1 MARPTDLRVPSQ
13 SESIESTKEAMKPIR
28 LLTLFLCF
36 CPLAV
41 YAQTAEV
48 GGAVQDPS
56 GAVIPKASVE
66 FRNQD
71 TGVRRQAITNGSGV
85 YHIIGVDPGKYDAT
99 VQAKGFKTLT
109 HENVTFQVGDKA
121 QIDFKMQVGDTGQTV
136 TVDGSGLQINT
147 TDGSVSTVI
156 DRQFVAN
163 MPLNGRSFQ
172 DLISMTPGVVTATP
186 QTTSTTSGSNG
197 DFSINGQR
205 TEENY
210 YIVDGVAANVSAGS
224 AQAPGSG
231 TAGVIAATSALG
243 TTQSLLSVDDL
254 QEFRVESSSYSA
266 EYGRSPGGQLTFV
279 TRSGTN
285 AYHGSAYDYFRNG
298 WFDAN
303 DWFTDRAGQPKEEL
317 HQNDFGGTFGGPVWI
332 PGFYKGTNKTF
343 FFGSY
348 EGLRVVQPVAA
359 TVQYVPDMYMR
370 QQAPPVLQPLLNAF
384 PQPTPHGI
392 DYGTPQSPSLA
403 QYFQG
408 YSVPG
413 SINSSSVRIDQTFT
427 PAFSAFFRFA
437 DTPSSID
444 SRSDAVFTSAQL
456 NVQTYTLG
464 TTWLVSPSITNQFRL
479 GYSRSF
485 SGSSS
490 TMDSFGGAVPI
501 DLGKALGNTTEV
513 TGQNLEGQLEIEI
526 AGAGIG
532 TLTTPAGFESQ
543 HQWNMTDT
551 FDMTHGPQHWKFGVD
566 FRQISSSFDRPS
578 IIAGIFTS
586 ANSVLT
592 NSATEGAY
600 EKFLGPQPAYNQLA
614 LFAQDDWRLSQ
625 RLSLSAGLRWEF
637 APPPHN
643 DSSPQ
648 PYTVVG
654 NLSEPST
661 LALAPAG
668 TPMWHA
674 AWYSFA
680 PRLGLAWQAN
690 TSKDWQTVVRLG
702 GGVFFDTNNYI
713 AEAGFSSLGF
723 RGENVFRNVPVP
735 LTPAQQNI
743 SFAIT
748 PPYTIQVY
756 PSHLQLPYTLEW
768 NGGLEQG
775 LGQNN
780 SVTISYIGSAGRRI
794 SGAQEL
800 DLTPSNPLFGT
811 VTYVVG
817 VTSDYNAL
825 QTKFQRS
832 VGNGL
837 TALVSYTWSH
847 SLDEGSNAVALPLM
861 RGNSDFDV
869 RNNFQAG
876 LTWSLPHLTSSSK
889 LASTV
894 INGWG
899 FDGRILARTAFPVP
913 LEGNEALDPATGSE
927 YYTNLDL
934 VSGKPIYIY
943 GSQYPGGR
951 SLNPAAFVF
960 PTGANPGNAPR
971 NFARGFG
978 ESQVN
983 FAARR
988 DFALSERVHLQFRAE
1003 AFNVFNHPNFGYVDP
1018 NLTDATFGQA
1028 TMMLNESLGTMA
1040 SQYQQGGPRSMQF
1053 ALHLAF

>member
-1 MARPTDLRVPSQ
+1 MPYFGLLARRFAPWMLMILLSIGLQPHAIADVSSAAVTVTITDS
-13 SESIESTKEAMKPIR
+13 
-28 LLTLFLCF
+28 
-36 CPLAV
+36 
-41 YAQTAEV
+41 
-48 GGAVQDPS
+48 S
-56 GAVIPKASVE
+56 GAVVREAEVLLRNVDTNQEQHSVSGK
-66 FRNQD
+66 
-71 TGVRRQAITNGSGV
+71 TGGTTFPFLKPGLYSLVVSKSGFSDV
-85 YHIIGVDPGKYDAT
+85 AVNSIR
-99 VQAKGFKTLT
+99 L
-109 HENVTFQVGDKA
+109 NVGD
-121 QIDFKMQVGDTGQTV
+121 QRQFNLVLRVGSTQQTV
-136 TVDGSGLQINT
+136 NVDGSGLTINT

-163 MPLNGRSFQ
+163 IPLNGRSFQ
-172 DLISMTPGVVTATP
+172 DLISMTPGVVTASP
-186 QTTSTTSGSNG
+186 QTSSTTSGFSG
-197 DFSINGQR
+197 EFSINGQR

-224 AQAPGSG
+224 GQTPGTG
-231 TAGVIAATSALG
+231 IGGVIAATSALG

-279 TRSGTN
+279 TRTGTN

-348 EGLRVVQPVAA
+348 EGLRVVQPVAT
-359 TVQYVPDMYMR
+359 TVQYVPDIYMR
-370 QQAPPVLQPLLNAF
+370 QQALPVLQPLLNAF
-384 PQPTPHGI
+384 PEPTPHGI

-403 QYFQG
+403 QYLQG

-413 SINSSSVRIDQTFT
+413 SINSSSIRIDQTFT
-427 PAFSAFFRFA
+427 PTFSAFFRFA
-437 DTPSSID
+437 DTPSSLD
-444 SRSDAVFTSAQL
+444 SRSYSVLTSARL

-464 TTWLVSPSITNQFRL
+464 TTWLLSSSITNQFRL
-479 GYSRSF
+479 GYSRSY

-501 DLGKALGNTTEV
+501 DMGKALGDMTEV
-513 TGQNLEGQLEIEI
+513 TGQNLDAELAIEI

-532 TLTTPAGFESQ
+532 QLTTPSGFASQ

-551 FDMTHGPQHWKFGVD
+551 FDLTHGAQHWKFGVD
-566 FRQISSSFDRPS
+566 FRQISSSLNKPAT
-578 IIAGIFTS
+578 IAGIFAS
-586 ANSVLT
+586 AQSVLT
-592 NSATEGAY
+592 NSATEAVY
-600 EKFLGPQPAYNQLA
+600 EKFLASQPVYNQLA
-614 LFAQDDWRLSQ
+614 LFAQDDWRLNQ

-661 LALAPAG
+661 LGLAPAG
-668 TPMWHA
+668 TPMWHR
-674 AWYSFA
+674 AWFNFA

-690 TSKDWQTVVRLG
+690 TSKDWQTVLRLG

-713 AEAGFSSLGF
+713 AESGFDSLGF
-723 RGENVFRNVPVP
+723 RDENKFSNAPVP
-735 LTPAQQNI
+735 LTPTQQNI

-748 PPYTIQVY
+748 PPYTVQVY

-768 NGGLEQG
+768 NGSLEQG

-800 DLTPSNPLFGT
+800 YLTPSNPLFGT

-825 QTKFQRS
+825 QTKFQRT

-861 RGNSDFDV
+861 RGSSDFDV

-876 LTWSLPHLTSSSK
+876 LTWSLPHLTSPSK

-899 FDGRILARTAFPVP
+899 VDGRILARTAFPVP

-951 SLNPAAFVF
+951 SLNPAAFIS
-960 PTGANPGNAPR
+960 PTGTNPGNAPR

-988 DFALSERVHLQFRAE
+988 DFALSERLHLQFRAE